1 MIENEIYCYINGLLK
16 RNIRKKTSY
25 IIGNKKFY
33 GKIYINVRIFFIKK
47 KSKKFNESCSF
58 YNFFVFAFLLFLLSL
73 TLIIGIFYCLNYS
86 SLLPHLITAHLV
98 SHLSLSSVIF
108 SISPLIIGIFY
119 SLDCISLLLHLIIIQ
134 LVIDF
139 IITK

>member
-73 TLIIGIFYCLNYS
+73 TLIIGIFYCLNCTA
-86 SLLPHLITAHLV
+86 LLLHLITTHLV
-98 SHLSLSSVIF
+98 SHLFLSSIVF
-108 SISPLIIGIFY
+108 SISALIISIFY
-119 SLDCISLLLHLIIIQ
+119 CFDCISLLLHVIITH

-139 IITK
+139 IMTM